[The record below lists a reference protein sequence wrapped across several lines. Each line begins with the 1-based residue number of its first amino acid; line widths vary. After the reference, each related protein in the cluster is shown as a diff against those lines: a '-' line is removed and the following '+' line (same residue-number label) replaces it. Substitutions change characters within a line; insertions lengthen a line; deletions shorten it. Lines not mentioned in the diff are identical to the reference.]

1 MADPAEEKADDKFSL
16 PIPSSHDSDT
26 EIVLRREVLD
36 SCLSPNE
43 ESSGESVDK
52 FDHGL
57 ENWRWKPNTPDPV
70 EKTFDLD
77 RDSHI
82 ESVEDKCNANRDEKC
97 AGNEGVRRPDSA
109 ALDSGKIT
117 ENEPLRKTLESH
129 VDKSPEMEFRH
140 RYSNND
146 RLSSR
151 EEETRVIH
159 GSEHV
164 SELVEPEVKSYKKA
178 DEDPSI
184 REEASEQRLQ
194 EDHDMKS
201 KRVQGLQN
209 CDHIACSYY
218 LAGYFVF
225 GIRILL
231 DLFAECSATF
241 NNLSTSWLIWLISF
255 ICYQPQSS

>member
-1 MADPAEEKADDKFSL
+1 MKYMRGTSLHKENMADPVEEKDDNFSL
-16 PIPSSHDSDT
+16 PVPSSHDSGT

-77 RDSHI
+77 RDNHI
-82 ESVEDKCNANRDEKC
+82 GSKKDKCSATRDEKC
-97 AGNEGVRRPDSA
+97 ARNESVRRTDSA
-109 ALDSGKIT
+109 VLDSGKIT
-117 ENEPLRKTLESH
+117 ENEPLRKTIESH

-178 DEDPSI
+178 DEDSSI
-184 REEASEQRLQ
+184 REEASEQRIQ
-194 EDHDMKS
+194 DDHDMKS

-209 CDHIACSYY
+209 CDHIARSYY
-218 LAGYFVF
+218 LDGCFVF
-225 GIRILL
+225 GIGILL
-231 DLFAECSATF
+231 DLFAKPAGLF
-241 NNLSTSWLIWLISF
+241 G
-255 ICYQPQSS
+255 

>member
-1 MADPAEEKADDKFSL
+1 MADPVEEKDDNSSL
-16 PIPSSHDSDT
+16 PVPSSHDSDT

-36 SCLSPNE
+36 NSCLSPNE

-57 ENWRWKPNTPDPV
+57 ENWRWKPNSPDPV
-70 EKTFDLD
+70 EKKFDLD

-82 ESVEDKCNANRDEKC
+82 ESIEDKCNASRDEKC
-97 AGNEGVRRPDSA
+97 ARNEGVRRPVSA
-109 ALDSGKIT
+109 VLDSGKIT
-117 ENEPLRKTLESH
+117 ENEPLRKTLEAY

-146 RLSSR
+146 KISTR

-164 SELVEPEVKSYKKA
+164 SELVEPEAKSYKKA
-178 DEDPSI
+178 DEDTSI
-184 REEASEQRLQ
+184 REEASEQRIQ
-194 EDHDMKS
+194 DDHDMKS
-201 KRVQGLQN
+201 KRVQGMQN

-218 LAGYFVF
+218 LTGYFAF
-225 GIRILL
+225 GFGLL
-231 DLFAECSATF
+231 
-241 NNLSTSWLIWLISF
+241 
-255 ICYQPQSS
+255 